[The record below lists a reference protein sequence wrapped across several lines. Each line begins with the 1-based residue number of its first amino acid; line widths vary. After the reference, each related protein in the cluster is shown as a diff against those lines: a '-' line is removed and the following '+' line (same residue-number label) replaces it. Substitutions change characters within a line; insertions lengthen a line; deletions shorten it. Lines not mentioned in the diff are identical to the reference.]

1 MCSIFLVLMWP
12 RRICSLYSVLCD
24 IMSSDGTGWC
34 CIGKCEFM
42 MLSDGVRMPVSSSV
56 PSSVMTVTFFS
67 VNIVCRPAC

>member
-1 MCSIFLVLMWP
+1 MWP

-24 IMSSDGTGWC
+24 ITGSAGIGWC

-56 PSSVMTVTFFS
+56 PLSVMTVTFFC
-67 VNIVCRPAC
+67 VNIVCRPAFVEVLVQR